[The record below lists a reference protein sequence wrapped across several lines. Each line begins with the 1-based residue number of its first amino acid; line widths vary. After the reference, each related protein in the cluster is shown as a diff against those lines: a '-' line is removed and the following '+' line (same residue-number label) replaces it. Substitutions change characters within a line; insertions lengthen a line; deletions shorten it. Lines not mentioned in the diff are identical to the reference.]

1 MELKEKLELLEEIMD
16 CEGEL
21 TEDTILADVDEWDSL
36 SALSL
41 TVLVRKEFGI
51 SLTTDMIRGFVTV
64 KDICDI
70 MQ

>member
-1 MELKEKLELLEEIMD
+1 MELKEKLEALEEIMD
-16 CEGEL
+16 YDGEL
-21 TEDTILADVDEWDSL
+21 TEEMLLEDVEEWDSL

-41 TVLVRKEFGI
+41 IVFCKKEFGKDI
-51 SLTTDMIRGFVTV
+51 TTAMIKEFVTV